1 MKCDVCQEQDATVHL
16 TQVLDG
22 SVKKLHLCEG
32 CAAESGVDVHNPV
45 SIADLFIGLNKTK
58 GPVREP
64 GPAGCPACGLKPAD
78 FKKTGRLGCPE
89 CYTAFSTSLAPLIR
103 AMQRGDRHVG
113 RTPGAGGGEGIHP
126 PRPEELKRQLE
137 RAIAEERFE
146 DAARL
151 RDRLAESK
159 AGRPAQGAPE
169 SGAVTL

>member
-32 CAAESGVDVHNPV
+32 CAAGSGVDIHNPV
-45 SIADLFIGLNKTK
+45 SIADLFIGLNKAK
-58 GPVREP
+58 GPSREP
-64 GPAGCPACGLKPAD
+64 GPAGCPVCGLKPAD

-89 CYTAFSTSLAPLIR
+89 CYTAFSASLAPLIR

-113 RTPGAGGGEGIHP
+113 RSPGAGAEVP
-126 PRPEELKRQLE
+126 APRPEELKRQLE

-146 DAARL
+146 EAARL
-151 RDRLAESK
+151 RDRLAECK
-159 AGRPAQGAPE
+159 AGKSAPAAAE
-169 SGAVTL
+169 SDGGKP